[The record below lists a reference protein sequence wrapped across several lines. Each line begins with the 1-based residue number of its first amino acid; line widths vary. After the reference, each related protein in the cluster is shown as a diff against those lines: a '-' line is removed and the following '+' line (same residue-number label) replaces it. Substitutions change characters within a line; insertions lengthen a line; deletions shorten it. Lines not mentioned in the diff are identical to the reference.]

1 MLVRRRF
8 EHFEHVGHGTVNLT
22 QLDDPTNTMQDHALA
37 NAGGCNIFTNFAPL
51 VFYMSHF

>member
-22 QLDDPTNTMQDHALA
+22 QLDDPTHTMQDHALA